1 LYYVAN
7 GQKIAIL
14 SATEIE
20 RSTQYTR
27 EATERRS
34 GVLKTL
40 DPEYFVSLIEKAK
53 ADSDY
58 VIVFVHWGTEGTL
71 FPDKSQQS
79 LAEQYVQAGADAV
92 IGSHPHR
99 LQGTWYVEGVPVAY
113 SLGNFWFSDATLYT
127 TLAQVV
133 ITDDGLTLRYLPC
146 VQEDLTT
153 RLLTEDD
160 EKEEF
165 YQYLAAIS
173 GNIGIDEAGNVYDKK
188 SENYSEN
195 IIAYD
200 SDTASTPIRALYDND
215 GYVIDIVGNR
225 R

>member
-1 LYYVAN
+1 
-7 GQKIAIL
+7 
-14 SATEIE
+14 
-20 RSTQYTR
+20 
-27 EATERRS
+27 
-34 GVLKTL
+34 
-40 DPEYFVSLIEKAK
+40 
-53 ADSDY
+53 
-58 VIVFVHWGTEGTL
+58 
-71 FPDKSQQS
+71 
-79 LAEQYVQAGADAV
+79 
-92 IGSHPHR
+92 
-99 LQGTWYVEGVPVAY
+99 
-113 SLGNFWFSDATLYT
+113 
-127 TLAQVV
+127 LAQVV